1 MAIAQTPSYG
11 EKEIDK
17 IQQKGWQ
24 IAMKK
29 TYETPNVEV
38 VEFNY
43 SDQVVAA
50 SVGKCVTQVTHAG
63 ESSCTSGGGTV
74 FKHD

>member
-1 MAIAQTPSYG
+1 
-11 EKEIDK
+11 
-17 IQQKGWQ
+17 
-24 IAMKK
+24 MKK